1 MNEVI
6 RQSEQKEQGILP
18 GVFRPALI
26 KDAKDIQALVKV
38 YADQGLMLPRSLN
51 ELYETIREYTVYEK
65 DGKTRAVC
73 ALHVAWED
81 LAEIMGLAVDPAY
94 SGRGI
99 GARLVSIAL
108 KEAVRLGIPK
118 VFTLTYVPDFFK
130 KSGFEEVDKSEF
142 PHKIWSS
149 CVRCHKFPDCDETGM
164 IIHLDF

>member
-1 MNEVI
+1 MSEVV
-6 RQSEQKEQGILP
+6 RQSGKKERGTFP
-18 GVFRPALI
+18 GVFRAALI
-26 KDAKDIQALVKV
+26 KDAKNIQALVKV

-51 ELYETIREYTVYEK
+51 ELYETIREYTVYEE
-65 DGKTRAVC
+65 DGKIKGAC

-81 LAEIMGLAVDPAY
+81 LAEIMGLAIDPKY

-99 GARLVSIAL
+99 GARLVNIAL
-108 KEAVRLGIPK
+108 EEATRLGIPK